1 MQVLLQ
7 YQSKSYY
14 IIGQEVYYSI
24 GRFITLSGSYY
35 IIGRFLLHYRAVI
48 TVSGVYYII
57 GWYMAPQYKSLKGMN
72 IEWKKAVRR
81 TLNLPRM
88 TRSKLIPLLAGN
100 CSFQEQHER
109 RCGALYASM
118 MQSDNM
124 LAYYMARRA
133 MYNVLGILGMNR
145 VILRHKF
152 GVPRENGVFNYQYTV
167 CEEDSGQT

>member
-1 MQVLLQ
+1 M
-7 YQSKSYY
+7 
-14 IIGQEVYYSI
+14 
-24 GRFITLSGSYY
+24 
-35 IIGRFLLHYRAVI
+35 
-48 TVSGVYYII
+48 
-57 GWYMAPQYKSLKGMN
+57 KGMN

-100 CSFQEQHER
+100 SSFQEQHER

-124 LAYYMARRA
+124 LVHYMARRA
-133 MYNVLGILGMNR
+133 RYNVLGTLGMNR

-152 GVPRENGVFNYQYTV
+152 GVPRENGVFNYQYMV
-167 CEEDSGQT
+167 CEEDRHRANMIGELVQVRDGQLHLHISQCELCTFIEYVCMM

>member
-1 MQVLLQ
+1 M
-7 YQSKSYY
+7 
-14 IIGQEVYYSI
+14 
-24 GRFITLSGSYY
+24 
-35 IIGRFLLHYRAVI
+35 
-48 TVSGVYYII
+48 
-57 GWYMAPQYKSLKGMN
+57 KGMN

-100 CSFQEQHER
+100 SSFQEQHER

-124 LAYYMARRA
+124 LVHYMARRA
-133 MYNVLGILGMNR
+133 RYNVLGTLGMDR

-152 GVPRENGVFNYQYTV
+152 GVPRENGVFNYQYMV
-167 CEEDSGQT
+167 CEEDRHRANMIGELVQVRDGQLHLHISQCELCAFIEYVCMM